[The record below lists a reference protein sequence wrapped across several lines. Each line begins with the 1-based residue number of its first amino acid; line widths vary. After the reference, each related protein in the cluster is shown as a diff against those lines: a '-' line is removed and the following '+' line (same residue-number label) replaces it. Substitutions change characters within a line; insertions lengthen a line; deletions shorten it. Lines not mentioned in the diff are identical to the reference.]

1 MKKILAFLNLLL
13 FMAFSVSAQ
22 PVTIQDLCDNTA
34 ALVAATI
41 AAEVAMGTHPES
53 AFLNLPDIN
62 AINAK
67 LSNPV
72 TLLENMAAQTNN
84 NNQVKATHIPTGLF
98 SYVAY
103 GYSGIETVSKKPEQ
117 LIENYPNPFNP
128 ETVIK
133 FYQKDNSAANLSVYN
148 LKGELVAEL
157 FDGKL
162 EQGMHEVI
170 FNANG
175 LPSGIYIC
183 RYLSNN
189 QKIDKSLVL
198 LK

>member
-1 MKKILAFLNLLL
+1 MKKISALLCLFL
-13 FMAFSVSAQ
+13 FMVFSLRAQ
-22 PVTIQDLCDNTA
+22 TIQQLCDNTA
-34 ALVAATI
+34 ATLATVI
-41 AAEVAMGTHPES
+41 ATEVAMGSQPES

-67 LSNPV
+67 LSNPI
-72 TLLENMAAQTNN
+72 TLPENMTAQTNN
-84 NNQVKATHIPTGLF
+84 NNQVKVTHTPTGIY
-98 SYVAY
+98 SYQAY
-103 GYSGIETVSKKPEQ
+103 GSSNIETASVKPLK

-128 ETVIK
+128 ETTIK
-133 FYQKDNSAANLSVYN
+133 FYQQETSTASLSVYN
-148 LKGELVAEL
+148 LKGNFVAEL
-157 FDGKL
+157 FSGKL
-162 EQGMHEVI
+162 EQGVHEVK

-189 QKIDKSLVL
+189 QKIDKSIVL